1 MEAIWIPNF
10 PQRKEI
16 SVWLQQ
22 RKNIRLEQ
30 NRNNRRMFMNL
41 NKVIF

>member
-22 RKNIRLEQ
+22 RKNIRFGTE
-30 NRNNRRMFMNL
+30 
-41 NKVIF
+41 